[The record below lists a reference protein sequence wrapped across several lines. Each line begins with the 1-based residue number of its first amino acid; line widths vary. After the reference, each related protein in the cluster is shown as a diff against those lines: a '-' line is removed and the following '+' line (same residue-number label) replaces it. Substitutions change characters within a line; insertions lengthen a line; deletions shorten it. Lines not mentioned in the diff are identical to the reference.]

1 MPMNEWIV
9 YNWHNLKCNGFI
21 HDCFSRDVIIRI
33 KYKDKASLVKLF
45 HMDTLD
51 QLFPDFDFGDAN
63 EYDNIFLDASK
74 VANDSVQSSY

>member
-1 MPMNEWIV
+1 
-9 YNWHNLKCNGFI
+9 
-21 HDCFSRDVIIRI
+21 
-33 KYKDKASLVKLF
+33 
-45 HMDTLD
+45 MDTLD